1 MKTTIDIPESLYTTL
16 AAASSA
22 EGLTL
27 EDYLMRAAKEK
38 IFGVAVSSL
47 STELAAK
54 KQRLAEFRAY
64 LDSRTEEERK
74 ANREAVAEVQAI
86 IDEEFSKIDPKDW
99 E

>member
-27 EDYLMRAAKEK
+27 EDFVLKAARDRVKDLPSESPPS
-38 IFGVAVSSL
+38 IQLRDVPAI
-47 STELAAK
+47 
-54 KQRLAEFRAY
+54 AEY
-64 LDSRTEEERK
+64 YQWLDSRTEEERQEI
-74 ANREAVAEVQAI
+74 REAVAEVQAI
-86 IDEEFSKIDPKDW
+86 IDEEFSRIDPRDW

>member
-27 EDYLMRAAKEK
+27 EDYILRAAKER
-38 IFGVAVSSL
+38 IVGVEIATPKVDLAV
-47 STELAAK
+47 K
-54 KQRLAEFRAY
+54 KQWLAEFFAY
-64 LDSRTEEERK
+64 LDGQSEEEKK
-74 ANREAVAEVQAI
+74 AAREAVAEVQAI
-86 IDEEFSKIDPKDW
+86 IDEEFSRIDPRDW